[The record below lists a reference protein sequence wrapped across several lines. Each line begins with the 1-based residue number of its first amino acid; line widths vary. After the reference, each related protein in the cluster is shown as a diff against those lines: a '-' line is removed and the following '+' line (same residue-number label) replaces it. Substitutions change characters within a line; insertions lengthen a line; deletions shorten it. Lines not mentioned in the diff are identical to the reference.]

1 MRIKLL
7 TALLAGLIAP
17 AISHGACCYF
27 SAKNADI
34 LQPAQKVFISWNPT
48 DKIETFTVQP
58 KFEGNA
64 LDFGMVIP
72 TPTQPRLHE
81 MPRDFFK
88 HLAVYTIMRKRES
101 PHSKLLPLIEPRP
114 QEEAL
119 ARLSGAVRD
128 QSVKFEDGAAQD
140 KRKPAI
146 KILETGVVG
155 SLDYKII
162 EAGRADDLFQWLKDN
177 KYSYS
182 GDEATL
188 NHYIQKKWL
197 FTVMKIDTM
206 QMKRNK
212 DGTFDGEVT
221 PTRFQF
227 TSDKLVYPLKITQ
240 ISVREKTEALFY
252 VQAPFKV
259 DLPGDMTYQY
269 TWVPMLQAATGCTP
283 GGIQGGGEEWV
294 KAFGQQIPPLLAR
307 ANNLGFRFTPGQRP
321 QANNKG
327 HIPTTMEW
335 ARKLSKNDVG
345 ILTGKSPYSERVP
358 DPDEGFTIAD
368 CKDKDRAMAI
378 AKVIRARLAKS
389 QKERP
394 FGYLVREAPAD
405 DVRNLQQLA
414 GHLSESLFIT
424 KFRKIFARD
433 EMNDDLLIVPA
444 RYNGSEDS
452 SEYEELL
459 PVSPP

>member
-1 MRIKLL
+1 MRPLPILL
-7 TALLAGLIAP
+7 GLATLAATAATSP
-17 AISHGACCYF
+17 AACCYF

-34 LQPAQKVFISWNPT
+34 LQPAQKVFITWNP
-48 DKIETFTVQP
+48 DEKVETFTVQP

-72 TPTQPRLHE
+72 TPSQPKLHE

-88 HLAVYTIMRKRES
+88 HLAVYTIMRKREMAQ
-101 PHSKLLPLIEPRP
+101 SKLLPQGNIRITAFGNRLLTTD
-114 QEEAL
+114 QEKS
-119 ARLSGAVRD
+119 LSKVI
-128 QSVKFEDGAAQD
+128 D
-140 KRKPAI
+140 KLSTI
-146 KILETGVVG
+146 KVLESGVIG

-162 EAGRADDLFQWLKDN
+162 EATRADDLFQWLKDN
-177 KYSYS
+177 KYSYA

-188 NHYIQKKWL
+188 QHYIQKKWL

-212 DGTFDGEVT
+212 DGTFAGEVT

-227 TSDKLVYPLKITQ
+227 ATDKLVYPLKITQ

-252 VQAPFKV
+252 VQAPYKV
-259 DLPGDMTYQY
+259 DLPKDFTYQY

-283 GGIQGGGEEWV
+283 GGIKGGGEDWV
-294 KAFGQQIPPLLAR
+294 KAFGPQIPPLLAR
-307 ANNLGFRFTPGQRP
+307 ANALGFRFTPGQRP
-321 QANNKG
+321 QANKQG

-335 ARKLSKNDVG
+335 ARKLSKDDIG
-345 ILTGKSPYSERVP
+345 ILTGKSPYSEKVP
-358 DPDEGFTIAD
+358 NVDDGFTQND
-368 CKDKDRAMAI
+368 LKDPKRAEAI
-378 AKVIRARLAKS
+378 YKVIRARLAKA

-405 DVRNLQQLA
+405 DLRNLQQLA
-414 GHLSESLFIT
+414 GHLRESSFIT
-424 KFRKIFARD
+424 KFRKLFARD

-444 RYNGSEDS
+444 RYNGAEDS

>member
-1 MRIKLL
+1 MRPSLF
-7 TALLAGLIAP
+7 AIAAVLCVP
-17 AISHGACCYF
+17 VHLQAACCYF

-34 LQPAQKVFISWNPT
+34 LQPAQKVFITWDPKEKT
-48 DKIETFTVQP
+48 ETFTVQP

-72 TPTQPRLHE
+72 TPSQPKLSE

-88 HLAVYTIMRKRES
+88 HLAVYTIMKKRES
-101 PHSKLLPLIEPRP
+101 AQSKLLPANPRFLYKSSPAGPP
-114 QEEAL
+114 QEVQEEIQMML
-119 ARLSGAVRD
+119 
-128 QSVKFEDGAAQD
+128 E
-140 KRKPAI
+140 RKSTVTV
-146 KILETGVVG
+146 LESGVVG

-162 EAGRADDLFQWLKDN
+162 EATRADDLFQWLKDH

-188 NHYIQKKWL
+188 NFYIQKKWL

-212 DGTFDGEVT
+212 DGTFAGEVT

-227 TSDKLVYPLKITQ
+227 KSEQLVYPLKITQ

-259 DLPGDMTYQY
+259 DLQGDLTYQY
-269 TWVPMLQAATGCTP
+269 QWVPMLQAAVGCTP
-283 GGIQGGGEEWV
+283 GGVPGKGEDWLA
-294 KAFGQQIPPLLAR
+294 AFKPQAPALLAR
-307 ANNLGFRFTPGQRP
+307 AQELGFTFVSGQRP
-321 QANNKG
+321 RPNSKG

-335 ARKLSKNDVG
+335 ARKLTKDDIGVLS
-345 ILTGKSPYSERVP
+345 GKAPYSENVP
-358 DPDEGFTIAD
+358 DVDEGFTKSDLKDAQRAD
-368 CKDKDRAMAI
+368 AI
-378 AKVIRARLAKS
+378 YKVIRARLAKC

-405 DVRNLQQLA
+405 DVKNLQQLA
-414 GHLSESLFIT
+414 GHLTEDSWIT
-424 KFRKIFARD
+424 KFRKLFARD

-444 RYNGSEDS
+444 RYNKTEDT
-452 SEYEELL
+452 SEYEEIL
-459 PVSPP
+459 PTSPP